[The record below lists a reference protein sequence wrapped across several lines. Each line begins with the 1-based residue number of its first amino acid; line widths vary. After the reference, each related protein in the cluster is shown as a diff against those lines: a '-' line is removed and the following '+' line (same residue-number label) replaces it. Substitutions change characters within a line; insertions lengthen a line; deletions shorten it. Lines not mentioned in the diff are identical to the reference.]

1 MSLTIFY
8 TPLSKETLLSVFN
21 FIEEKFGARSAQD
34 FITKANK
41 TIKTIK
47 TISTQPYIFKA
58 SPISKN
64 VRIAFISKQTSLFY
78 QVTDRSINLLFFWD
92 NRQEP
97 SLINTQ

>member
-34 FITKANK
+34 FITKAN
-41 TIKTIK
+41 KTIK

>member
-41 TIKTIK
+41 TIKTI
-47 TISTQPYIFKA
+47 STQPYIFKA

-64 VRIAFISKQTSLFY
+64 VSLRGIDYFHRSSIPILTPFPFSTSALPACIFS
-78 QVTDRSINLLFFWD
+78 TKSEL
-92 NRQEP
+92 
-97 SLINTQ
+97 